1 MFSVSP
7 EQLQTILEEVEDN
20 PHLQSLVLHIE
31 DLLEDGEHVFYE
43 VDPLEDE
50 VEPLYMALAGYPS
63 LTDVTAHLRTL
74 L

>member
-1 MFSVSP
+1 MFEVSAR
-7 EQLQTILEEVEDN
+7 QLHLILGEIEEN

-31 DLLEDGEHVFYE
+31 DLLEEVQPFYE

-50 VEPLYMALAGYPS
+50 VEPLYLALAGYPS
-63 LTDVTAHLRTL
+63 LVDVTAHLRTL

>member
-1 MFSVSP
+1 MFEVTTD
-7 EQLQTILEEVEDN
+7 QLALILEEIGEN

-31 DLLEDGEHVFYE
+31 DLLEEVQPFYE

-50 VEPLYMALAGYPS
+50 VVPLYLALAGYPS
-63 LTDVTAHLRTL
+63 LVDVTAHLRTL

>member
-1 MFSVSP
+1 MFKVTTD
-7 EQLQTILEEVEDN
+7 QLALILEEIGEN

-31 DLLEDGEHVFYE
+31 DLLEEAQELYE

-50 VEPLYMALAGYPS
+50 IEPLYLALAGYPS
-63 LTDVTAHLRTL
+63 LVDVTAHLRTL

>member
-1 MFSVSP
+1 MFKVNL
-7 EQLQTILEEVEDN
+7 EQLDLILGEIEEN

-31 DLLEDGEHVFYE
+31 DLLEEVQELYE

-50 VEPLYMALAGYPS
+50 VEPLYLALAGYPS
-63 LTDVTAHLRTL
+63 LVDVTAHLRAL